1 MVLHRLKLKK
11 VFLIDYSIENRKG
24 TYHEKIK
31 VFERYTDKQK
41 AIKYSEWMTLLENV
55 YHLPLLES
63 DFSNVD
69 EDVKSLYL
77 ELLKERKL
85 YQ

>member
-1 MVLHRLKLKK
+1 MTNQNLLNDIRDL
-11 VFLIDYSIENRKG
+11 F
-24 TYHEKIK
+24 EKTK
-31 VFERYTDKQK
+31 ADERYTNKQK
-41 AIKYSEWMTLLENV
+41 AIKYSELMTLLENM

-77 ELLKERKL
+77 KLSKERKL
-85 YQ
+85 D